1 MKEYKRQ
8 YREMDDSTKQKISQK
23 MKGKPKSFSHKQ
35 HISQGMKDYWDTVP
49 SRNNHG
55 NAGVAGYAEDN

>member
-1 MKEYKRQ
+1 MNYYKRK

-35 HISQGMKDYWDTVP
+35 HISQGMKDYWREVP
-49 SRNNHG
+49 SRNNHDNG
-55 NAGVAGYAEDN
+55 GVSHAKEN